1 MISLIEQ
8 IRTGSIWNF
17 PGGVHPAE
25 NKKQSNTTDIVHARL
40 PEEIVLPVKQHI
52 GKPGNLLVAVG
63 DAVLKGQQ
71 LTALETGFTLPV
83 HAPTSGV
90 ITAIEP
96 RTTAHPSGLSDVC
109 VVIKPDGL
117 DSWVTKHPV
126 EDFSTKTSDE
136 LLDVIRQAGI
146 SGMGGAGF
154 PTAKKLQSGLG
165 RTDILIVNAAE
176 CEPYITSDDKLLQEH
191 AEEVLKGIEVV
202 EHILQPK
209 LTVIG
214 IEDNK
219 PDAIKALE
227 IAAKDKDIVIRVI
240 PTKYPSGGEKQLIK
254 ILTNKEVPA
263 GGIPADIGVL
273 VQNVGSLYSIKRA
286 VIDGEPVVNRVVT
299 LTGKTFKQPRNVWA
313 LLGTPVHEL
322 LEEFGYKAD
331 KKLPRLILG
340 GPMMG
345 FTLPHANVPI
355 TKTSNCILA
364 PTRREISPSTY
375 EMECIR
381 CSACAEACPA
391 SLLPQQLQWHAK
403 ANELDKC
410 EELNIKDC
418 IECGACAFVC
428 PSEIPLVQYY
438 RQAKAEIKTRKDEAT
453 AAERAKIRFEEKNAR
468 MERDKAERENRFK
481 KAADNRRKDMKSADG
496 DDAIAAAIARVKA
509 QKTAADQT
517 PNAEP
522 AVKPAVAAAIAKAK
536 AKQAAAQKA
545 NDAGPDNSEM
555 SKLREERKRQAR
567 ERKAQQAATD
577 NPAENSGDTKKD
589 AVAAAIA
596 RAKAKKAQQAESAS
610 EASAESSGD
619 AKKDAVAA
627 AIARAKAK
635 KAQQAESTSDAP
647 TESTG
652 DAKKD
657 AVAAAIARAKA
668 KKAQQAESATQ
679 TESEAPAES
688 TGDAKKDAVAA
699 AIARAK
705 AKKAQQAES
714 AAQTESEAPVKS
726 SGDAK
731 KDAVAAAIARA
742 KAKKAQQAES
752 ATQTASEAPAKSSG
766 DAKKDAVAAAIAR
779 AKAKKAQ
786 QAESATQT
794 ESEAPAESTGDAK
807 KDAVA
812 AAIAR
817 AKAKKAQQAESATQT
832 ESEAPAESTGD
843 AKKDA
848 VAAAIAR
855 AKAKK
860 AQQAE
865 SATLTESEAPVKSSG
880 DAKKDAVAAAIARA
894 KAKKAQQAKQ
904 DQTAETP
911 EPVIEVEAEI
921 QSEPVDP
928 KKAAV
933 AAAIARAKAKKA
945 QQAKQVE
952 AEATAPEAVVEIEV
966 EAEIRSEPVD
976 PKKAAVAAAIA
987 RAKARK
993 AQQEQ
998 DKKNNEEKE

>member
-52 GKPGNLLVAVG
+52 GKPGNLLVAAG
-63 DAVLKGQQ
+63 DTVLKGQQ
-71 LTALETGFTLPV
+71 LTALDTGFTLPV

-96 RTTAHPSGLSDVC
+96 RTTAHPSGLSEMC

-117 DSWVTKHPV
+117 DAWIEKNPV

-635 KAQQAESTSDAP
+635 KAQQAESASEAP
-647 TESTG
+647 VEKSG

-679 TESEAPAES
+679 TESEAPAESSGDAKKDAVAAAIARAKAKKAQQAESATQTASEAPAES

-714 AAQTESEAPVKS
+714 AAQTESEAP
-726 SGDAK
+726 
-731 KDAVAAAIARA
+731 
-742 KAKKAQQAES
+742 
-752 ATQTASEAPAKSSG
+752 AKS
-766 DAKKDAVAAAIAR
+766 
-779 AKAKKAQ
+779 
-786 QAESATQT
+786 T
-794 ESEAPAESTGDAK
+794 
-807 KDAVA
+807 
-812 AAIAR
+812 
-817 AKAKKAQQAESATQT
+817 
-832 ESEAPAESTGD
+832 
-843 AKKDA
+843 
-848 VAAAIAR
+848 
-855 AKAKK
+855 
-860 AQQAE
+860 
-865 SATLTESEAPVKSSG
+865 G

-904 DQTAETP
+904 DETAETP
-911 EPVIEVEAEI
+911 EPVIEVEAET
-921 QSEPVDP
+921 QQESVDP
-928 KKAAV
+928 KKDAVAAAIARAKAKKAKQAESAAQTESEAPAKSSGDAKKDAV

-976 PKKAAVAAAIA
+976 PKKATVAAAIA

>member
-117 DSWVTKHPV
+117 DTWIEKNPV
-126 EDFSTKTSDE
+126 ADFSTKTSDE

-165 RTDILIVNAAE
+165 RTDILIINAAE

-227 IAAKDKDIVIRVI
+227 IAARDKDIVIRVI

-331 KKLPRLILG
+331 KTLPRLILG

-635 KAQQAESTSDAP
+635 KAQQAES
-647 TESTG
+647 
-652 DAKKD
+652 
-657 AVAAAIARAKA
+657 
-668 KKAQQAESATQ
+668 ATQ

-714 AAQTESEAPVKS
+714 AAQTASEAPAES

-752 ATQTASEAPAKSSG
+752 ATQTASEAPAESSG

-786 QAESATQT
+786 QEESATQT
-794 ESEAPAESTGDAK
+794 ASEAPVESSGAP
-807 KDAVA
+807 
-812 AAIAR
+812 
-817 AKAKKAQQAESATQT
+817 KKA
-832 ESEAPAESTGD
+832 
-843 AKKDA
+843 A

-865 SATLTESEAPVKSSG
+865 SATLTESEAPVESSG
-880 DAKKDAVAAAIARA
+880 DTKKDAVAAAIARA
-894 KAKKAQQAKQ
+894 KAKKAQQG
-904 DQTAETP
+904 QTAEIP

-993 AQQEQ
+993 AQQDQ

>member
-8 IRTGSIWNF
+8 IRTGSIWTF

-52 GKPGNLLVAVG
+52 GKPGNLLVTVG
-63 DAVLKGQQ
+63 DTVLKGQQ
-71 LTALETGFTLPV
+71 LTALDTGFTLPV

-96 RTTAHPSGLSDVC
+96 RTTAHPSGLSELS

-117 DSWVTKHPV
+117 DAWIERTPV
-126 EDFSTKTSDE
+126 EEFSTKTSDE

-299 LTGKTFKQPRNVWA
+299 LTGKTFKQPRNVWV

-438 RQAKAEIKTRKDEAT
+438 RQAKAEIKTRKDEAA

-481 KAADNRRKDMKSADG
+481 KAADNRRKDMKTSGG
-496 DDAIAAAIARVKA
+496 DDAIVAAIARVKA
-509 QKTAADQT
+509 QKAAADQA
-517 PNAEP
+517 PNEEP

-545 NDAGPDNSEM
+545 EGAEPDNSEM

-567 ERKAQQAATD
+567 ERKAQQAAADT
-577 NPAENSGDTKKD
+577 PAESSGDGKKD

-610 EASAESSGD
+610 DAHAESSGD

-635 KAQQAESTSDAP
+635 KAQQAESASDAP
-647 TESTG
+647 AESTG

-668 KKAQQAESATQ
+668 KKAQQAESASDAPAESSGDAKKDAVAAAIARAKTKKAQQAESASDAPAESTGDAKKDAVAAAIARAKAKKAQQAESASDAPAESSGDAKKDAVAAAIARAKAKKAQQTESAIQ

-705 AKKAQQAES
+705 AKKAQQA
-714 AAQTESEAPVKS
+714 
-726 SGDAK
+726 
-731 KDAVAAAIARA
+731 
-742 KAKKAQQAES
+742 
-752 ATQTASEAPAKSSG
+752 
-766 DAKKDAVAAAIAR
+766 
-779 AKAKKAQ
+779 
-786 QAESATQT
+786 
-794 ESEAPAESTGDAK
+794 
-807 KDAVA
+807 
-812 AAIAR
+812 
-817 AKAKKAQQAESATQT
+817 
-832 ESEAPAESTGD
+832 
-843 AKKDA
+843 
-848 VAAAIAR
+848 
-855 AKAKK
+855 
-860 AQQAE
+860 
-865 SATLTESEAPVKSSG
+865 
-880 DAKKDAVAAAIARA
+880 
-894 KAKKAQQAKQ
+894 KQ
-904 DQTAETP
+904 DETAENP
-911 EPVIEVEAEI
+911 KPVVEVEAET
-921 QSEPVDP
+921 QQESVDP

-945 QQAKQVE
+945 QQAKQDETAETPEPVVEVE
-952 AEATAPEAVVEIEV
+952 AETQSEPVDPKKAAVAAAIARAKARKAQQAKQEESAETSESVVEPLVEV
-966 EAEIRSEPVD
+966 EAEIQSEPVD

>member
-117 DSWVTKHPV
+117 DAWVAKHPV

-165 RTDILIVNAAE
+165 RTDILIINAAE

-191 AEEVLKGIEVV
+191 ADEVLKGIEVV

-509 QKTAADQT
+509 QKATADQDTAA
-517 PNAEP
+517 EP
-522 AVKPAVAAAIAKAK
+522 TVKPAVAAAIARAK
-536 AKQAAAQKA
+536 AKQAAAQKE
-545 NDAGPDNSEM
+545 NNSEPDNSEM

-567 ERKAQQAATD
+567 ERKAQQAAEGTST
-577 NPAENSGDTKKD
+577 ESSGDAKKD

-635 KAQQAESTSDAP
+635 KAQQAESASEAP
-647 TESTG
+647 TE
-652 DAKKD
+652 
-657 AVAAAIARAKA
+657 
-668 KKAQQAESATQ
+668 
-679 TESEAPAES
+679 
-688 TGDAKKDAVAA
+688 
-699 AIARAK
+699 
-705 AKKAQQAES
+705 
-714 AAQTESEAPVKS
+714 S

-752 ATQTASEAPAKSSG
+752 ATQTENEAPTESSG

-794 ESEAPAESTGDAK
+794 ESEAPAESTGNAKKDAVAAAIARAKAKKAQQAESATLTESEAPVESSGDAK

-832 ESEAPAESTGD
+832 ESEAPAEITGD

-865 SATLTESEAPVKSSG
+865 SATLTESEAPVESSG

-894 KAKKAQQAKQ
+894 KARKAQQAKQ
-904 DQTAETP
+904 
-911 EPVIEVEAEI
+911 VEAEATAPEPEIEPLVEIKAEI
-921 QSEPVDP
+921 QQDPVDP

-945 QQAKQVE
+945 QQ
-952 AEATAPEAVVEIEV
+952 
-966 EAEIRSEPVD
+966 
-976 PKKAAVAAAIA
+976 
-987 RAKARK
+987 
-993 AQQEQ
+993 EQ

>member
-52 GKPGNLLVAVG
+52 GKPGNLLVAAG
-63 DAVLKGQQ
+63 DTVLKGQQ
-71 LTALETGFTLPV
+71 LTALDTGFTLPV

-96 RTTAHPSGLSDVC
+96 RTTAHPSGLSEMC

-117 DSWVTKHPV
+117 DTWSEKNPV

-191 AEEVLKGIEVV
+191 ADEVLKGIEVV

-219 PDAIKALE
+219 PGAIKALE

-286 VIDGEPVVNRVVT
+286 VIDGEPVINRVVT
-299 LTGKTFKQPRNVWA
+299 LTGKTFKQPRNIWV

-438 RQAKAEIKTRKDEAT
+438 RQAKAEIKTRKDETT

-509 QKTAADQT
+509 QKAAADQT
-517 PNAEP
+517 PNVEP

-545 NDAGPDNSEM
+545 DGAEPDNSEM

-567 ERKAQQAATD
+567 ERKAQQAAAET
-577 NPAENSGDTKKD
+577 PAESSGDGKKDAVAAAIARAKAKKAQQAESASDAPAESTGDAKKDAVAAAIARAKAKKAQQAGPASEAPAESTGDAKKDAIAAAIARAKAKKAQQAGSASEAPAESTGDPKKD

-610 EASAESSGD
+610 EAP
-619 AKKDAVAA
+619 V
-627 AIARAKAK
+627 
-635 KAQQAESTSDAP
+635 
-647 TESTG
+647 ESTG

-668 KKAQQAESATQ
+668 KKAQQAESASDAPAEKSGDAKKDAVAAAITRAKAKKAQ
-679 TESEAPAES
+679 QASSASEAPIESTGDAKKDAVAAAIARAKARKAQQAGSASEAPVES

-705 AKKAQQAES
+705 AKKAQQA
-714 AAQTESEAPVKS
+714 
-726 SGDAK
+726 
-731 KDAVAAAIARA
+731 
-742 KAKKAQQAES
+742 
-752 ATQTASEAPAKSSG
+752 
-766 DAKKDAVAAAIAR
+766 
-779 AKAKKAQ
+779 
-786 QAESATQT
+786 
-794 ESEAPAESTGDAK
+794 
-807 KDAVA
+807 
-812 AAIAR
+812 
-817 AKAKKAQQAESATQT
+817 
-832 ESEAPAESTGD
+832 
-843 AKKDA
+843 
-848 VAAAIAR
+848 
-855 AKAKK
+855 
-860 AQQAE
+860 
-865 SATLTESEAPVKSSG
+865 
-880 DAKKDAVAAAIARA
+880 
-894 KAKKAQQAKQ
+894 KQ
-904 DQTAETP
+904 DETAETP
-911 EPVIEVEAEI
+911 EPVVEVEAET
-921 QSEPVDP
+921 QQESVDP

-933 AAAIARAKAKKA
+933 AAAIARAKARKA
-945 QQAKQVE
+945 QQAKQE
-952 AEATAPEAVVEIEV
+952 ESAETPESVVEPLVEV
-966 EAEIRSEPVD
+966 EAETQSEPVD

-993 AQQEQ
+993 AQQEL

>member
-52 GKPGNLLVAVG
+52 GKPGNLLVVAG
-63 DAVLKGQQ
+63 DTVLKGQQ
-71 LTALETGFTLPV
+71 LTALDTGFTLPV

-96 RTTAHPSGLSDVC
+96 RTTAHPSGLSELS

-117 DSWVTKHPV
+117 DTWIEKHPV

-453 AAERAKIRFEEKNAR
+453 AAERAKVRFEEKNAR

-509 QKTAADQT
+509 QKAAADQA
-517 PNAEP
+517 PSEEP

-545 NDAGPDNSEM
+545 DGAEPDNSEM

-567 ERKAQQAATD
+567 ERKAQQAAADT
-577 NPAENSGDTKKD
+577 PAESSGDGKKD

-596 RAKAKKAQQAESAS
+596 RAKAKKAQQAELA
-610 EASAESSGD
+610 ADTPAESSGD

-635 KAQQAESTSDAP
+635 KAQQAESAADTPA
-647 TESTG
+647 ESSG

-668 KKAQQAESATQ
+668 KKAQQAESASDAPADNSDDAKKDAVAAAIARAKAKKAHQ
-679 TESEAPAES
+679 AEPASEAPAES

-714 AAQTESEAPVKS
+714 ASDALAEST
-726 SGDAK
+726 GDAK
-731 KDAVAAAIARA
+731 KDAVATAIARA

-752 ATQTASEAPAKSSG
+752 A
-766 DAKKDAVAAAIAR
+766 I
-779 AKAKKAQ
+779 
-786 QAESATQT
+786 QT
-794 ESEAPAESTGDAK
+794 ESEDPNG
-807 KDAVA
+807 
-812 AAIAR
+812 
-817 AKAKKAQQAESATQT
+817 
-832 ESEAPAESTGD
+832 
-843 AKKDA
+843 
-848 VAAAIAR
+848 
-855 AKAKK
+855 
-860 AQQAE
+860 
-865 SATLTESEAPVKSSG
+865 SSG

-904 DQTAETP
+904 TETAETSEPVIETEAENQQESVDPKKAAVAAAIARAKAKKAQQAKQTETVETP
-911 EPVIEVEAEI
+911 EPALEVVAETQPEA
-921 QSEPVDP
+921 VDP

-952 AEATAPEAVVEIEV
+952 AEEIAPETVAEPLIEKETVVES
-966 EAEIRSEPVD
+966 EAQSEPVG

>member
-52 GKPGNLLVAVG
+52 GKPGNLLVAAG
-63 DAVLKGQQ
+63 DTVLKSQQ
-71 LTALETGFTLPV
+71 LTALDTGFTLPV

-96 RTTAHPSGLSDVC
+96 RTTAHPSGLSEMC

-117 DSWVTKHPV
+117 DTWIEKNPV

-191 AEEVLKGIEVV
+191 ADEVLKGIEVV

-509 QKTAADQT
+509 QKAAADQT

-545 NDAGPDNSEM
+545 DGAEPDNSEM

-577 NPAENSGDTKKD
+577 TPAESSGDGKKDAVAAAIARAKAKKAQQAGSASEAPAESTGDAKKD

-610 EASAESSGD
+610 DAPAESSGD

-635 KAQQAESTSDAP
+635 KAQQAESASDAP
-647 TESTG
+647 AESSG

-668 KKAQQAESATQ
+668 KKAQQAESASDAPAESSGDAKKDAVAAAIARAKAKKAQ
-679 TESEAPAES
+679 QAGSASEAPVES

-714 AAQTESEAPVKS
+714 AAQTESEAP
-726 SGDAK
+726 
-731 KDAVAAAIARA
+731 
-742 KAKKAQQAES
+742 AE
-752 ATQTASEAPAKSSG
+752 
-766 DAKKDAVAAAIAR
+766 
-779 AKAKKAQ
+779 
-786 QAESATQT
+786 
-794 ESEAPAESTGDAK
+794 
-807 KDAVA
+807 
-812 AAIAR
+812 
-817 AKAKKAQQAESATQT
+817 
-832 ESEAPAESTGD
+832 
-843 AKKDA
+843 
-848 VAAAIAR
+848 
-855 AKAKK
+855 
-860 AQQAE
+860 
-865 SATLTESEAPVKSSG
+865 SSG

-904 DQTAETP
+904 DETAETP
-911 EPVIEVEAEI
+911 EPVVEVEAET
-921 QSEPVDP
+921 QQESVDP

-945 QQAKQVE
+945 QQAKQDE
-952 AEATAPEAVVEIEV
+952 TAETPEPVIEV
-966 EAEIRSEPVD
+966 EAETQQESVDPKKAAVAAAIARAKARKAQQAKQEESAETPESVVEPAVEVKAETQSEPVD

-993 AQQEQ
+993 AQQEL

>member
-25 NKKQSNTTDIVHARL
+25 NKKQSNATDIVHARL

-52 GKPGNLLVAVG
+52 GKPGNLLVAAG
-63 DAVLKGQQ
+63 DTVLKGQQ
-71 LTALETGFTLPV
+71 LTALDTGFTLPV

-96 RTTAHPSGLSDVC
+96 RTTAHPSGLSEMC

-117 DSWVTKHPV
+117 DTWIEKNPV

-191 AEEVLKGIEVV
+191 ADEVLKGIEVV

-438 RQAKAEIKTRKDEAT
+438 RQAKAEIKTRKDETT

-509 QKTAADQT
+509 QKAAADQA

-545 NDAGPDNSEM
+545 DGAEPDNSEM

-567 ERKAQQAATD
+567 ERKAQQAAANT
-577 NPAENSGDTKKD
+577 PAESSGDGKKD

-610 EASAESSGD
+610 DAPAEKSGD

-635 KAQQAESTSDAP
+635 KAQQAESTSDAQTESSGDAKKDAVAAAIARAKAKKAQQAGSASEAP
-647 TESTG
+647 AESTGDPKKDAVAAAIARAKAKKAQQAESASEAPVESTG

-668 KKAQQAESATQ
+668 KKAQQAESASDAPAEKSGDAKKDAVAAAITRAKAKKAQ
-679 TESEAPAES
+679 QASSASEAPIES

-705 AKKAQQAES
+705 AKKAQQAGS
-714 AAQTESEAPVKS
+714 ASEAPV
-726 SGDAK
+726 
-731 KDAVAAAIARA
+731 
-742 KAKKAQQAES
+742 
-752 ATQTASEAPAKSSG
+752 
-766 DAKKDAVAAAIAR
+766 
-779 AKAKKAQ
+779 
-786 QAESATQT
+786 
-794 ESEAPAESTGDAK
+794 ESTGDAK

-817 AKAKKAQQAESATQT
+817 AKAKKAQQA
-832 ESEAPAESTGD
+832 
-843 AKKDA
+843 
-848 VAAAIAR
+848 
-855 AKAKK
+855 
-860 AQQAE
+860 
-865 SATLTESEAPVKSSG
+865 
-880 DAKKDAVAAAIARA
+880 
-894 KAKKAQQAKQ
+894 KQ
-904 DQTAETP
+904 DETAETP
-911 EPVIEVEAEI
+911 EPVVEVEAET
-921 QSEPVDP
+921 QQESVDP

-933 AAAIARAKAKKA
+933 AAAIARAKARKA
-945 QQAKQVE
+945 QQAKQE
-952 AEATAPEAVVEIEV
+952 ESAETPESVVEPLVEV
-966 EAEIRSEPVD
+966 EAETQSEPVD

-993 AQQEQ
+993 AQQEL